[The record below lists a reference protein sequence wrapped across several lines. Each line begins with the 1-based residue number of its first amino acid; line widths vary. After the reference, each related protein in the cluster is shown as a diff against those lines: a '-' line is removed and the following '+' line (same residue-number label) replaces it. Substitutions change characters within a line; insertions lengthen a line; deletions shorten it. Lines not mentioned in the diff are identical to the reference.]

1 MTQNL
6 TDKYP
11 YCYQREYKRKS
22 PACRQCGFAHQCS
35 IDICSIDMRERG

>member
-11 YCYQREYKRKS
+11 YCYQREHKRKS
-22 PACRQCGFAHQCS
+22 PVCRQCGFAHKCS
-35 IDICSIDMRERG
+35 IGMRERG